1 MEYNNRNLFLFF
13 FVNSQKF
20 SAILQFFSGNSFHIL
35 LFLDNSLELTEELER
50 IGKNC
55 KKKWKEL
62 KRLEKN

>member
-50 IGKNC
+50 MEKNC
-55 KKKWKEL
+55 KKKWKE
-62 KRLEKN
+62 

>member
-50 IGKNC
+50 IKKNCRTNGKN
-55 KKKWKEL
+55 
-62 KRLEKN
+62 

>member
-1 MEYNNRNLFLFF
+1 MEYNYRNLFLFF

-50 IGKNC
+50 I
-55 KKKWKEL
+55 
-62 KRLEKN
+62 EKN